1 VSSSIIA
8 RSSRV
13 SAAPARFSDADQIA
27 AAFHRQ
33 GDEVGRKMTEQ
44 SWQKE
49 ESNPGAQE
57 LTDT

>member
-1 VSSSIIA
+1 LIIA

-49 ESNPGAQE
+49 ESNPGA
-57 LTDT
+57 